1 MSVLC
6 AGAVVN
12 WYDNSAYEFCR
23 GKCGTLEF
31 RKYNIMKYFQIVGV
45 VVVLLLLL
53 LFRDYAE
60 NNVSHKT
67 LIWAVH
73 NKRRTEAW
81 MDGLMYPLRLPALT
95 DC

>member
-1 MSVLC
+1 MSVVC
-6 AGAVVN
+6 ASPVVD

-23 GKCGTLEF
+23 GKCATLEF
-31 RKYNIMKYFQIVGV
+31 RKYNIMKYFQIVS
-45 VVVLLLLL
+45 VVLLLLF
-53 LFRDYAE
+53 FRDYAE

-73 NKRRTEAW
+73 NNRRTEVW
-81 MDGLMYPLRLPALT
+81 MDGLMLQLRLPALT